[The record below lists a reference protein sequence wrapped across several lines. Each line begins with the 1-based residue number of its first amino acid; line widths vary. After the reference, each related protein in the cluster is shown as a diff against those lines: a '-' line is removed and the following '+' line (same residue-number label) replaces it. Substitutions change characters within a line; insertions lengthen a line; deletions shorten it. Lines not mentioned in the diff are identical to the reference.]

1 MAMIGCMCRFYSND
15 RVLAA
20 ATSMP
25 AAAAYAGSTIMYR
38 KVHRFS
44 GILRAWMGC
53 IAIRIAA
60 AMHIRIWRAAYMHIY
75 SVQRM
80 PT

>member
-44 GILRAWMGC
+44 GILRVDAGC

-60 AMHIRIWRAAYMHIY
+60 AIYPDMACCIYAYI
-75 SVQRM
+75 
-80 PT
+80 